1 MTHIDDQQEDKPL
14 DPVMEGVRRKMI
26 KLQLIS
32 GGIMAILFLAVL
44 VAIVFKL
51 TRDDGKGA
59 PAAATGQQPFV
70 VPSDQPLALTAGLPA
85 GFRILSMSLSG
96 GQILVD
102 GENAAGRRTALV
114 YDLGLGRFI
123 AEVGFSGN

>member
-26 KLQLIS
+26 KLQLVS

-44 VAIVFKL
+44 VAIVYKL

-59 PAAATGQQPFV
+59 PATATGQQSFV
-70 VPSDQPLALTAGLPA
+70 VPSDQPLALTASLPA

-102 GENAAGRRTALV
+102 GENATGRRTALV

-123 AEVGFSGN
+123 AEVGFTGN